1 MKKLLCIAILL
12 MLLLTA
18 CTSAAQGPAPTAGT
32 QPTVTEPTPTQT
44 EPPVTQPPTTQPPTT
59 EPVLPPEPFVAHE
72 KFSAESCSK
81 LFGIWSAKIRL
92 DWHLQNLD
100 QFTGYTEFTLFYSF
114 DEDGYFEAYVDP
126 VAFDKAIENYEK
138 MVIEHMLGLRYEAF
152 RGPLEYQGV
161 PEEKIREKWES
172 GEKEKAR
179 AEVAASVAALNL
191 YHRFNML
198 TREGQYY
205 VEGGKLYTQVDKET
219 FETSSY
225 SCTAK
230 ALTLKNTDR
239 FTVYRP
245 LCIKFPFILNHVNQD
260 AAA

>member
-18 CTSAAQGPAPTAGT
+18 CAPAAQAPATTAGT
-32 QPTVTEPTPTQT
+32 QPTTEPVPTVT

-72 KFSAESCSK
+72 KFSAESCAA
-81 LFGIWSAKIRL
+81 LMGIWSVKVRL
-92 DWHLQNLD
+92 DWRLQNLD
-100 QFTGYTEFTLFYSF
+100 QFTGYTEFMLYYSF

-126 VAFDKAIENYEK
+126 IAFDKAIDNYEQL
-138 MVIEHMLGLRYEAF
+138 VIEHMLGLRYEAF

-161 PEEKIREKWES
+161 PEEKIREMWE
-172 GEKEKAR
+172 GPEKEKAR
-179 AEVAASVAALNL
+179 EEVTASVAALNL
-191 YHRFNML
+191 YHRFGML

-205 VEGGKLYTQVDKET
+205 VEGGKLYTQVDDET
-219 FETSSY
+219 FESSAY

-230 ALTLKNTDR
+230 ALTLRNTDR

-245 LCIKFPFILNHVNQD
+245 LCINFPFVLNYVNQD

>member
-72 KFSAESCSK
+72 KFSTESCSK

-179 AEVAASVAALNL
+179 AEVAASVDVAPVA
-191 YHRFNML
+191 
-198 TREGQYY
+198 EEAVAEEAVA
-205 VEGGKLYTQVDKET
+205 VE
-219 FETSSY
+219 
-225 SCTAK
+225 
-230 ALTLKNTDR
+230 
-239 FTVYRP
+239 P
-245 LCIKFPFILNHVNQD
+245 
-260 AAA
+260 AAAEEKPEEKEPTFAEDKKPSGMGRFFGALFGRKK